1 MKFEFNLPAT
11 VGVLIAFIA
20 IGTIG
25 LMSMDVMQSSTILM
39 MVTPAMIVFGGLCLA
54 VGIKHGE
61 FRASS

>member
-39 MVTPAMIVFGGLCLA
+39 MV
-54 VGIKHGE
+54 
-61 FRASS
+61 